1 MKEIS
6 IRLHDQR
13 MRVLKDETTTLRM
26 QLRGD
31 APGGSIGGG
40 TLGGGGFANSIEQ
53 AGLVD
58 EFDRVQ
64 AQYDILTLQAEL
76 KQMIVENSLLKERTM
91 ELQERF
97 RRVEIKRENFI
108 GELEGKV
115 AIAEQKVENVENRQA
130 RLKKSERDLKNA
142 EGQNETLK
150 TEIEFLTT

>member
-1 MKEIS
+1 M
-6 IRLHDQR
+6 
-13 MRVLKDETTTLRM
+13 
-26 QLRGD
+26 
-31 APGGSIGGG
+31 PGGSIGGG

>member
-1 MKEIS
+1 
-6 IRLHDQR
+6 

-31 APGGSIGGG
+31 VPGGSIGGG

-108 GELEGKV
+108 GEL
-115 AIAEQKVENVENRQA
+115 
-130 RLKKSERDLKNA
+130 
-142 EGQNETLK
+142 
-150 TEIEFLTT
+150 

>member
-1 MKEIS
+1 M
-6 IRLHDQR
+6 
-13 MRVLKDETTTLRM
+13 
-26 QLRGD
+26 
-31 APGGSIGGG
+31 PGGSIGGG

-108 GELEGKV
+108 GEL
-115 AIAEQKVENVENRQA
+115 
-130 RLKKSERDLKNA
+130 
-142 EGQNETLK
+142 
-150 TEIEFLTT
+150 